1 MSKEE
6 LYPMRGQEFLVQ
18 GLVDL
23 CDFVSQAL
31 NRPTYELTICEI
43 GSYSGE
49 STSIFASRFKHVLA
63 IDPWM
68 DDYDPDDAA
77 CHHLPFSEVEKVFDQ
92 RMSFYP
98 NVTKLKATSD
108 DAIAQIIGARFDI
121 VYIDGLHT
129 YEQVK
134 IDIANYAP
142 LTNFIVAGHDY
153 NKTDWPGVYQAVNE
167 SFNQPIYT
175 FKDTSWAK
183 IL

>member
-6 LYPMRGQEFLVQ
+6 LYPMRGQEFLVK

-31 NRPTYELTICEI
+31 NRPTHELTICEI

-49 STSIFASRFKHVLA
+49 STSIFASRFKYVLA
-63 IDPWM
+63 VDPWM
-68 DDYDPDDAA
+68 DNYDPNDAT
-77 CHHLPFSEVEKVFDQ
+77 CHHAAFSEVEKAFDQ
-92 RMSFYP
+92 RISFYP

-108 DAIAQIIGARFDI
+108 DAIKQLQEARFDV

-134 IDIANYAP
+134 IDIANYTP
-142 LTNFIVAGHDY
+142 ITNFIVAGHDY
-153 NKTDWPGVYQAVNE
+153 NKTNWPGVYKAINE
-167 SFNQPIYT
+167 SFDQPIYT
-175 FKDTSWAK
+175 FQDTSWAK

>member
-1 MSKEE
+1 MSKE
-6 LYPMRGQEFLVQ
+6 LYPMRGQEFLVK
-18 GLVDL
+18 GLIDL

-31 NRPTYELTICEI
+31 NRPTHELTICEI

-49 STSIFASRFKHVLA
+49 STSIFASRFKYVLA

-68 DDYDPDDAA
+68 DNYDPNDAT
-77 CHHLPFSEVEKVFDQ
+77 CHHAAFSEVEKAFDQ
-92 RMSFYP
+92 RISFYP

-108 DAIAQIIGARFDI
+108 DAIKQLQEARFDV

-134 IDIANYAP
+134 IDIANYTSI
-142 LTNFIVAGHDY
+142 TNFIVAGHDY
-153 NKTDWPGVYQAVNE
+153 NKTDWLGVYKAINE
-167 SFNQPIYT
+167 SFDQPIYT
-175 FKDTSWAK
+175 FQDTSWAK

>member
-18 GLVDL
+18 GLFDF
-23 CDFVSQAL
+23 CNFVSQAL
-31 NRPTYELTICEI
+31 NKPTYELNICEI
-43 GSYSGE
+43 GCYSGE
-49 STSIFASRFKHVLA
+49 STSIFASRFKYVLS

-68 DDYDPDDAA
+68 DNYDLDDAA
-77 CHHLPFSEVEKVFDQ
+77 CHHLPFSEVEKIFDE

-108 DAIAQIIGARFDI
+108 EAVKQLGEARFDVI
-121 VYIDGLHT
+121 YIDGLHT

-153 NKTDWPGVYQAVNE
+153 NKTNWPGVYKAVNE
-167 SFNQPIYT
+167 SFQEPIYT
-175 FKDTSWAK
+175 FQDTSWAK

>member
-1 MSKEE
+1 
-6 LYPMRGQEFLVQ
+6 L
-18 GLVDL
+18 
-23 CDFVSQAL
+23 
-31 NRPTYELTICEI
+31 
-43 GSYSGE
+43 
-49 STSIFASRFKHVLA
+49 
-63 IDPWM
+63 
-68 DDYDPDDAA
+68 DDAA
-77 CHHLPFSEVEKVFDQ
+77 CHHLPFSEVEKIFDECI
-92 RMSFYP
+92 SFYP

-108 DAIAQIIGARFDI
+108 EVVKQLTEARFDV

-134 IDIANYAP
+134 IDIANYTP

-167 SFNQPIYT
+167 SFEEPIYT

>member
-1 MSKEE
+1 MSKE
-6 LYPMRGQEFLVQ
+6 LYPMRGQEFLVK
-18 GLVDL
+18 GLIDL

-31 NRPTYELTICEI
+31 NRPTHELTICEI

-49 STSIFASRFKHVLA
+49 STSIFASRFKYVLA

-68 DDYDPDDAA
+68 DNYDPNDAT
-77 CHHLPFSEVEKVFDQ
+77 CH
-92 RMSFYP
+92 P

-108 DAIAQIIGARFDI
+108 DAIKQLREARFDV

-134 IDIANYAP
+134 IDIANYTP
-142 LTNFIVAGHDY
+142 ITNFIVAGHDY
-153 NKTDWPGVYQAVNE
+153 NKTDWPGVYKAINE
-167 SFNQPIYT
+167 SFDQPIYT
-175 FKDTSWAK
+175 FQDTSWAK